1 MRKSISIKL
10 IFSIWLAVSFFIV
23 LISIYDYQAKE
34 HYLKERQ
41 HKEIISS
48 GNRLQLSLPRSIWNF
63 NNDLTELILD
73 SERELE
79 YVADII
85 LIESSGSDI
94 SNGDYSDEYI
104 FNLTYNDNG
113 ENTIVGRIKI
123 LRDDNSIKAELD
135 NLIMLELIKA
145 FFSISI
151 LVCLLYFLLSYMVVK
166 PIQLIALKLED
177 IASGKGDLTKRIEYV
192 SQDEIGNLAFSFNKF
207 VDQIHNLVLDIQQ
220 SSGCFRECCWSLNY
234 TKR

>member
-1 MRKSISIKL
+1 MIKSISIKL

-79 YVADII
+79 YVSDII
-85 LIESSGSDI
+85 LIESSDSDI
-94 SNGDYSDEYI
+94 SNYLLVKNMLQVTFQQLFI
-104 FNLTYNDNG
+104 FKWLING
-113 ENTIVGRIKI
+113 
-123 LRDDNSIKAELD
+123 
-135 NLIMLELIKA
+135 
-145 FFSISI
+145 
-151 LVCLLYFLLSYMVVK
+151 Y
-166 PIQLIALKLED
+166 
-177 IASGKGDLTKRIEYV
+177 KG
-192 SQDEIGNLAFSFNKF
+192 
-207 VDQIHNLVLDIQQ
+207 
-220 SSGCFRECCWSLNY
+220 
-234 TKR
+234 